1 MEASTPRSPSQTS
14 TYDRGFGPS
23 PYAHPS
29 NYPSPAKTEGD
40 SSNYMADHLGL
51 YNYPSMQLPPHSVHP
66 AQTLYP
72 LSPHPSEAWTPSM
85 TTSASPS
92 NFGGQEMRAWA
103 DSYESV
109 ARTPLS
115 SWEQQFQYA
124 TSNSFGETR
133 HSPAPSDGH
142 IISHRSS
149 VSSSYDPSLYSQDG
163 SESTF
168 APHVKV
174 EPQAEWMSD
183 EDSMLC
189 PQTLTVT
196 PERLIG
202 HLRYA
207 IAQSEDSRVNTS
219 TARTRSRSATTKDN
233 ANYECKLCGKLFQRS
248 YNHKAHMEIH
258 DPNREYPHVCP
269 AKGCERKFVRRTD
282 LLRHDQSVHSKVRNH
297 RCTACDAGFSRKDTL
312 RRHAEDGCPKRFDV
326 VTKQRDASARERSAL
341 PMSHHE
347 LSQSQQAAAQHMS
360 SLGQSTPYFQD
371 AFPSSPR

>member
-66 AQTLYP
+66 AQTL
-72 LSPHPSEAWTPSM
+72 
-85 TTSASPS
+85 ASPS

-133 HSPAPSDGH
+133 HSPALSDGH

-202 HLRYA
+202 HL
-207 IAQSEDSRVNTS
+207 SEDGRVNTS

-269 AKGCERKFVRRTD
+269 AKGCERKF
-282 LLRHDQSVHSKVRNH
+282 VHSKVRNH